1 MKPVKEKS
9 LALTIILSVI
19 IFGLG
24 QIYLGLIG
32 RGLAILIEGFIGSN
46 VLSMLLPFYI
56 SLPLII
62 IFWLWQTY
70 DAYKSYKKMNPR
82 VVS

>member
-32 RGLAILIEGFIGSN
+32 RGLAILIGGFVGSL

-62 IFWLWQTY
+62 VFWIWQII
-70 DAYKSYKKMNPR
+70 DAYKSTKR
-82 VVS
+82 